1 MVWCVEWSGICR
13 SVFFTFHSPDFYC
26 FLTKALYKY
35 EPPQVSLFIPSRQQ
49 GRFERTGLKG
59 HLDTPFISFLCSLPS
74 SHSFSP
80 GFVCPLG
87 WVMWWAVWL
96 YLGPQFP
103 LWKRRSCYGQFLMA
117 LPQPFYFSLRSW
129 FYVFLFPSVLGTH
142 QSHDTWCNC
151 WVCLSTALTKSALE
165 FSRRVNLHTVKP
177 GKEWCS
183 GGQEYLSLRHTSCQ
197 VQCIA
202 KKLTHIHIYTH
213 THTHTQMMGLY
224 LGKT

>member
-74 SHSFSP
+74 SHSFSL
-80 GFVCPLG
+80 GFFCPLG
-87 WVMWWAVWL
+87 WVMWGAVWL

-103 LWKRRSCYGQFLMA
+103 LWKRRSCCGQFLMA
-117 LPQPFYFSLRSW
+117 PPQPFYFSLRSW

-142 QSHDTWCNC
+142 QSHDTWYNC
-151 WVCLSTALTKSALE
+151 WMCLPTTL
-165 FSRRVNLHTVKP
+165 NLV
-177 GKEWCS
+177 E
-183 GGQEYLSLRHTSCQ
+183 E
-197 VQCIA
+197 
-202 KKLTHIHIYTH
+202 
-213 THTHTQMMGLY
+213 
-224 LGKT
+224 